1 MELDWEECR
10 IAALRLSSVL
20 LQNIQQTQG
29 RGSTVGNV
37 SMTVPTTRAPDLDQ
51 LHHVAC
57 QKILDFLS
65 TDQFDAGLELR
76 VMALET
82 TINIRTPKNL
92 TSMVAEHNIVADFR
106 QAKQNQY
113 QREIGEMQQQLT
125 KAKQKNLA
133 KPTNA
138 LKDEIRVL
146 TMQLKMGHR
155 KNTAT
160 IPVTLMPQIWE
171 SLIHDTILAAEKT
184 VSVGALYVREQ
195 ETPITTQQT
204 ISRDAILAHRQTS
217 VPVMKR
223 KSRDL

>member
-10 IAALRLSSVL
+10 AAALRLSSVL

-29 RGSTVGNV
+29 RGSTVGNI
-37 SMTVPTTRAPDLDQ
+37 SLTVPTTRAQDLDQ
-51 LHHVAC
+51 IHYIGC

-82 TINIRTPKNL
+82 TINNRTPKNL
-92 TSMVAEHNIVADFR
+92 TPMVAEHNIVADFR

-125 KAKQKNLA
+125 KAKQKTLA

-184 VSVGALYVREQ
+184 VSVGALYVREH

-204 ISRDAILAHRQTS
+204 ISRDTILAHRQTS
-217 VPVMKR
+217 FPVMQR
-223 KSRDL
+223 KSRNT